1 MTAERRGKRFSAG
14 SLLAQPSRRLSGICH
29 SRKEFGVSDPGL
41 VVSRMQLDD
50 IVPHFDTLF
59 YLSFSLELFVQDGQL
74 IHIASKRTMLTQL
87 IK

>member
-1 MTAERRGKRFSAG
+1 
-14 SLLAQPSRRLSGICH
+14 
-29 SRKEFGVSDPGL
+29 
-41 VVSRMQLDD
+41 MQLDD